1 MADPQ
6 ALKRIA
12 HLEAVSTS
20 LRNAAPIIAESARA
34 ELRLLASSQ
43 ELQLPPSARDD
54 RCKRCQASAVY
65 QKTRVRR
72 PKRNKKA
79 GVKLWAICDF
89 CGFEWVKEGVLLEQE
104 PVARIVQA
112 VKEPVAATEN
122 EKMIESPSASADKP
136 TLPKSKTATAKRKK
150 TKGGLQSLLNDAK
163 KTKSSSNPTSALN
176 DLFRQI

>member
-20 LRNAAPIIAESARA
+20 LGNAAPVIADSARA

-43 ELQLPPSARDD
+43 ELQLPLSARDD

-89 CGFEWVKEGVLLEQE
+89 CGYEWVKEGDVLEQE
-104 PVARIVQA
+104 PIARIAQPI
-112 VKEPVAATEN
+112 KEPGAATES
-122 EKMIESPSASADKP
+122 EKTVQTPTASADKP
-136 TLPKSKTATAKRKK
+136 VPKTKSSTAKRKK

-163 KTKSSSNPTSALN
+163 KSKSSSNPTSALN
-176 DLFRQI
+176 DLFHQI